1 MDRELSIV
9 GKPPSRHQPH
19 TCSTKTKRHRISTS
33 PPHHLQPPPPSQHGN
48 NIHQTATHRNLHN
61 NTITTTPYHL
71 HRDKTTTGAKNNLA
85 ALQYQSPS
93 TEHKQPR
100 RKRSKQKQNKIETVK
115 ISPKLEQEETK
126 TEQTKKKDKTP
137 QICLNHHHPLYRR
150 ERRKDTG
157 KNRTEHKT
165 RAPVHKNKTPSPET
179 ESEQTNSPESEQTNS
194 PKMEQTNSPEEEKKQ
209 C

>member
-1 MDRELSIV
+1 LENHPHGINRTPAAP
-9 GKPPSRHQPH
+9 KPNATALAPH
-19 TCSTKTKRHRISTS
+19 HHITSSHHHHPNMATTSTKLLPTVTS
-33 PPHHLQPPPPSQHGN
+33 
-48 NIHQTATHRNLHN
+48 
-61 NTITTTPYHL
+61 TTTPSL
-71 HRDKTTTGAKNNLA
+71 QPLTTSTGAKNNPA

-100 RKRSKQKQNKIETVK
+100 RKRSKQKRNKTETVK
-115 ISPKLEQEETK
+115 ISPKLAQEETK
-126 TEQTKKKDKTP
+126 TVQTKKKDKTP

-165 RAPVHKNKTPSPET
+165 RAPVHKNKTPSPKT